1 MKILF
6 FRDPTGVS
14 LQFMTFHHKNVN
26 ILNFVKKISCFIIFL
41 AKNILKGHTVSV
53 NALASFPN
61 EDKSNLLI
69 SGSSDNS
76 VKLWDF
82 RQKQCVN
89 TWKGHS
95 MPINTLDCSFDG
107 KSIVSGSQDELI
119 KVFFLF

>member
-1 MKILF
+1 MRILF
-6 FRDPTGVS
+6 FRDLIGVS
-14 LQFMTFHHKNVN
+14 LQSMTFYHKNVN
-26 ILNFVKKISCFIIFL
+26 IIYFVKKFSCFFYIV

-76 VKLWDF
+76 IKLWDF

-89 TWKGHS
+89 TWKGHL
-95 MPINTLDCSFDG
+95 MPINTIDCSYDG

-119 KVFFLF
+119 KV

>member
-1 MKILF
+1 M
-6 FRDPTGVS
+6 S
-14 LQFMTFHHKNVN
+14 
-26 ILNFVKKISCFIIFL
+26 KISWFIIFL

-61 EDKSNLLI
+61 EEKSNLLI

-89 TWKGHS
+89 TWKGHL
-95 MPINTLDCSFDG
+95 MPINTLDCSSDG

-119 KVFFLF
+119 KVLFLS